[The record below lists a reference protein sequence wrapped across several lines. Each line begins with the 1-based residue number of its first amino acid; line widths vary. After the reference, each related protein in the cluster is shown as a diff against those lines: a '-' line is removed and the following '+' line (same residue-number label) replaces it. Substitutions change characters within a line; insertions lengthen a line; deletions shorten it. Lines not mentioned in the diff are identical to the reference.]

1 MYRYAEEISKHVES
15 LSGSSL
21 KKECEL
27 HQSLCK
33 NASLTNMSHGHY
45 FKVHRGNFKLART
58 AIYTIESLAC
68 ASSALSHISL

>member
-1 MYRYAEEISKHVES
+1 VYRYAEEISKHVES

-45 FKVHRGNFKLART
+45 FKVHRGNFKLA
-58 AIYTIESLAC
+58 
-68 ASSALSHISL
+68 